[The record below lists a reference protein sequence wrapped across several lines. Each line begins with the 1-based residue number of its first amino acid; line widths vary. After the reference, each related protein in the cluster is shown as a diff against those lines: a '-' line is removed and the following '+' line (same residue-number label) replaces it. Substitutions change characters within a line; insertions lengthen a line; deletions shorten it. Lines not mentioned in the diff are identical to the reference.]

1 MRKLQIAIWA
11 AALVATGSL
20 QAQQRGTLA
29 FGGAVLNQDGVLA
42 GEMAQM
48 SQPQALGTARSM
60 ALGGAF
66 TSLGA
71 DLASMSINPAGLGMY
86 RRNEIALTPMM
97 TFQSSETPGT
107 MSYAKNGKNRF
118 SMANFGAALNAYE
131 GTGTL
136 TSFTVGIGLNRIADF
151 NSRYSYKTDTPY
163 AGGSVWAP
171 TIADIFGQQLGQ
183 AGIFPNGNDELGYNV
198 NPYYWPA
205 VLGYN
210 GFMISRHFYTDPETQ
225 EEKPTYVPD
234 CIGSNASILH
244 YMDVVNSGSI
254 NEFTISAG
262 ANLNNIVYIGATI
275 GIQSVHKATGVYYGE
290 DYRYDHGQAINSA
303 GEELETQLDYA
314 DLYQKSVLDGSGVN
328 FKLGVTVRPIE
339 SLRIGVAFHT
349 PTYYSLERSY
359 YGDITTQMYNNATEK
374 TEINQDGTP
383 YQDDM
388 GSNSWCF
395 TSPARL
401 LFGISYTFGN
411 FGLITVDY
419 ERDWYNGIRVK
430 NTPDGFEPYPEEYK
444 AEFKQAFQGTNT
456 IRAGVQA
463 AADDS
468 AARRRGLH
476 RLDVQKQGALLRLAA
491 HVRDPLHHRR
501 RRVQPFA
508 LRDARS
514 GLPERHRQTDE
525 VSALLQHRE
534 CDGRFLHHHGVVRH
548 QVETA
553 QCGHVADFPILITK
567 SQIARRT
574 ASRSR
579 PSLLQPARTKPP
591 VCRNGHKKKSR
602 SHGTY
607 DKFRDA
613 PQTETRR
620 TQMRTPEF
628 RIVSSKEALR
638 ATVNSQPIIRD
649 SRFILLILSL
659 GKYRKASIWQKNS
672 KI

>member
-1 MRKLQIAIWA
+1 MKSMKIVALCAAFVA
-11 AALVATGSL
+11 AAPL
-20 QAQQRGTLA
+20 QAQNTGLE
-29 FGGAVLNQDGVLA
+29 FGGSVLNHDMLWATDLA
-42 GEMAQM
+42 QL
-48 SQPQALGTARSM
+48 SQTHVFGTARVM
-60 ALGGAF
+60 GMGGAF

-71 DLASMSINPAGLGMY
+71 DLSSMSLNPAGLGMY
-86 RRNEIALTPMM
+86 RRNEISLTPLVPMAKAS
-97 TFQSSETPGT
+97 TAGT
-107 MSYAKNGKNRF
+107 ASWKGNSKSQFAF
-118 SMANFGAALNAYE
+118 ANVGVALNVFE
-131 GTGTL
+131 SSRSSL
-136 TSFTVGIGLNRIADF
+136 TSLTLGIGMNRIADF

-183 AGIFPNGNDELGYNV
+183 AGIFPKNKNEGLEYAI

-205 VLGYN
+205 ALGYN
-210 GFMISRHFYTDPETQ
+210 CYMISVDPEA
-225 EEKPTYVPD
+225 ENPTYVPD

-456 IRAGVQA
+456 IRAGVEF
-463 AADDS
+463 
-468 AARRRGLH
+468 
-476 RLDVQKQGALLRLAA
+476 K
-491 HVRDPLHHRR
+491 PL
-501 RRVQPFA
+501 PTIA
-508 LRDARS
+508 LRVGAGYTDSMFKNREHYYDSPLTYETRYITAGVGFNLSRYVTLDLAYQNVTDKQTKYRLFYS
-514 GLPERHRQTDE
+514 IENATGDFFTTTGLFD
-525 VSALLQHRE
+525 
-534 CDGRFLHHHGVVRH
+534 
-548 QVETA
+548 
-553 QCGHVADFPILITK
+553 TK
-567 SQIARRT
+567 SKRHNVAM
-574 ASRSR
+574 
-579 PSLLQPARTKPP
+579 SLI
-591 VCRNGHKKKSR
+591 
-602 SHGTY
+602 
-607 DKFRDA
+607 FR
-613 PQTETRR
+613 
-620 TQMRTPEF
+620 F
-628 RIVSSKEALR
+628 
-638 ATVNSQPIIRD
+638 
-649 SRFILLILSL
+649 
-659 GKYRKASIWQKNS
+659 
-672 KI
+672 

>member
-1 MRKLQIAIWA
+1 MKSMKIVALCAAFVA
-11 AALVATGSL
+11 AAPL
-20 QAQQRGTLA
+20 QAQNTGLE
-29 FGGAVLNQDGVLA
+29 FGGSVLNHDMLWATDLA
-42 GEMAQM
+42 QL
-48 SQPQALGTARSM
+48 SQTHVFGTARVM
-60 ALGGAF
+60 GMGGAF

-71 DLASMSINPAGLGMY
+71 DLSSMSLNPAGLGMY
-86 RRNEIALTPMM
+86 RRNEISLTPLVPMAKAS
-97 TFQSSETPGT
+97 TAGT
-107 MSYAKNGKNRF
+107 ASWKGNSKSQFAF
-118 SMANFGAALNAYE
+118 ANVGVALNVFE
-131 GTGTL
+131 SSRSSL
-136 TSFTVGIGLNRIADF
+136 TSLTLGIGMNRIADF

-456 IRAGVQA
+456 IRAGVEF
-463 AADDS
+463 
-468 AARRRGLH
+468 
-476 RLDVQKQGALLRLAA
+476 K
-491 HVRDPLHHRR
+491 PL
-501 RRVQPFA
+501 PTIA
-508 LRDARS
+508 LRVGAGYTDSMFKNREHYYDSPLTYETRYITAGVGFNLSRYVTLDLAYQNVTDKQTKYRLFYS
-514 GLPERHRQTDE
+514 IENATGDFFTTTGLFD
-525 VSALLQHRE
+525 
-534 CDGRFLHHHGVVRH
+534 
-548 QVETA
+548 
-553 QCGHVADFPILITK
+553 TK
-567 SQIARRT
+567 SKRHNVAM
-574 ASRSR
+574 
-579 PSLLQPARTKPP
+579 SLI
-591 VCRNGHKKKSR
+591 
-602 SHGTY
+602 
-607 DKFRDA
+607 FR
-613 PQTETRR
+613 
-620 TQMRTPEF
+620 F
-628 RIVSSKEALR
+628 
-638 ATVNSQPIIRD
+638 
-649 SRFILLILSL
+649 
-659 GKYRKASIWQKNS
+659 
-672 KI
+672 

>member
-1 MRKLQIAIWA
+1 MKRVILLLAAVA
-11 AALVATGSL
+11 AAAAAS
-20 QAQQRGTLA
+20 AQSSGRGW
-29 FGGAVLNQDGVLA
+29 GGLLMDKDVLMPGDMVEL
-42 GEMAQM
+42 
-48 SQPQALGTARSM
+48 SQTQFNFGTARAM
-60 ALGGAF
+60 AMAGAF

-71 DLASMSINPAGLGMY
+71 DLSSMSINPAGLGMY

-183 AGIFPNGNDELGYNV
+183 AGIFPNSNGGLGYEV

-210 GFMISRHFYTDPETQ
+210 GFMITPYYNTDTKED
-225 EEKPTYVPD
+225 EYVPD

-290 DYRYDHGQAINSA
+290 DYRYDHGPAANSA
-303 GEELETQLDYA
+303 GDLLETQLDYA

-456 IRAGVQA
+456 IRAGVEF
-463 AADDS
+463 
-468 AARRRGLH
+468 
-476 RLDVQKQGALLRLAA
+476 K
-491 HVRDPLHHRR
+491 PL
-501 RRVQPFA
+501 PTIA
-508 LRDARS
+508 LRVGAGYTDSMFKNREHYYDSPLTYETRYITAGVGFNLSRYVTLDLAYQNVTDKQTKYRLFYS
-514 GLPERHRQTDE
+514 IENATGDFFTTTGLFD
-525 VSALLQHRE
+525 
-534 CDGRFLHHHGVVRH
+534 
-548 QVETA
+548 
-553 QCGHVADFPILITK
+553 TK
-567 SQIARRT
+567 SKRHNVAM
-574 ASRSR
+574 
-579 PSLLQPARTKPP
+579 SLI
-591 VCRNGHKKKSR
+591 
-602 SHGTY
+602 
-607 DKFRDA
+607 FR
-613 PQTETRR
+613 
-620 TQMRTPEF
+620 F
-628 RIVSSKEALR
+628 
-638 ATVNSQPIIRD
+638 
-649 SRFILLILSL
+649 
-659 GKYRKASIWQKNS
+659 
-672 KI
+672 

>member
-1 MRKLQIAIWA
+1 MRKLHIAIWA
-11 AALVATGSL
+11 AALVAAGSL

-183 AGIFPNGNDELGYNV
+183 AGIFPKNKNEGLEYAI

-205 VLGYN
+205 ALGYN
-210 GFMISRHFYTDPETQ
+210 CYMISVDPEA
-225 EEKPTYVPD
+225 EDPTYVPD

-254 NEFTISAG
+254 NEFTISMG
-262 ANLNNIVYIGATI
+262 GNINNILYFGASI
-275 GIQSVHKATGVYYGE
+275 GIQSVHKKLGVTYQEEYGYFNTDGIGHDGSGNALAE
-290 DYRYDHGQAINSA
+290 
-303 GEELETQLDYA
+303 QLDVMN
-314 DLYQKSVLDGSGVN
+314 LYQEMEMNGSGVN
-328 FKLGVTVRPIE
+328 FKLGFTARPLTG
-339 SLRIGVAFHT
+339 LRVGVAFHT
-349 PTYYSLERSY
+349 PTYYSLDYSY
-359 YGDITTQMYNNATEK
+359 RADIFSDIRNNADNKVATVG
-374 TEINQDGTP
+374 NATP
-383 YQDDM
+383 RANNS
-388 GSNSWCF
+388 GGNSWDF

-401 LFGISYTFGN
+401 MFGASYTFGT
-411 FGLITVDY
+411 FAIVSIDY

-430 NTPDGFEPYPEEYK
+430 NVPQYNYFSEEDYK
-444 AEFKQAFQGTNT
+444 AEFKHNFQGTNS
-456 IRAGVQA
+456 IRAGVEVKPLPILA
-463 AADDS
+463 LRVGGGYTDS
-468 AARRRGLH
+468 MLKERDFYVNDAYTSMPTTYESYYFSAGAGVNLGRNTTLDLAYQYVTNKQTQYQLFFSRPENGGDMETWSGLYDTSLKRH
-476 RLDVQKQGALLRLAA
+476 YLAA
-491 HVRDPLHHRR
+491 TLS
-501 RRVQPFA
+501 F
-508 LRDARS
+508 
-514 GLPERHRQTDE
+514 
-525 VSALLQHRE
+525 
-534 CDGRFLHHHGVVRH
+534 RF
-548 QVETA
+548 
-553 QCGHVADFPILITK
+553 
-567 SQIARRT
+567 
-574 ASRSR
+574 
-579 PSLLQPARTKPP
+579 
-591 VCRNGHKKKSR
+591 
-602 SHGTY
+602 
-607 DKFRDA
+607 
-613 PQTETRR
+613 
-620 TQMRTPEF
+620 
-628 RIVSSKEALR
+628 
-638 ATVNSQPIIRD
+638 
-649 SRFILLILSL
+649 
-659 GKYRKASIWQKNS
+659 
-672 KI
+672 

>member
-1 MRKLQIAIWA
+1 MRKLHIAIWA
-11 AALVATGSL
+11 AALVAAGSL

-419 ERDWYNGIRVK
+419 ERDWYNGIRIK
-430 NTPDGFEPYPEEYK
+430 DNPNGLYSNDAYNDTFRHTMKGSNTVRIG
-444 AEFKQAFQGTNT
+444 AEFKPLPFMA
-456 IRAGVQA
+456 IRAGFGYTGSMLRSNGYTFNEYDRHLVTEPLTGEKVYEYNPVPASSPMTREVIYYTAGLGFSITPNVVLDVAYQYQTTKHTDYNLFYFADGSGVNASGVYNTSFDRHA
-463 AADDS
+463 AALTL
-468 AARRRGLH
+468 G
-476 RLDVQKQGALLRLAA
+476 
-491 HVRDPLHHRR
+491 
-501 RRVQPFA
+501 F
-508 LRDARS
+508 
-514 GLPERHRQTDE
+514 
-525 VSALLQHRE
+525 
-534 CDGRFLHHHGVVRH
+534 RF
-548 QVETA
+548 
-553 QCGHVADFPILITK
+553 
-567 SQIARRT
+567 
-574 ASRSR
+574 
-579 PSLLQPARTKPP
+579 
-591 VCRNGHKKKSR
+591 
-602 SHGTY
+602 
-607 DKFRDA
+607 
-613 PQTETRR
+613 
-620 TQMRTPEF
+620 
-628 RIVSSKEALR
+628 
-638 ATVNSQPIIRD
+638 
-649 SRFILLILSL
+649 
-659 GKYRKASIWQKNS
+659 
-672 KI
+672 

>member
-1 MRKLQIAIWA
+1 MRKLHIAIWA
-11 AALVATGSL
+11 AALVAAGSL

-349 PTYYSLERSY
+349 PTYYSLDYSY
-359 YGDITTQMYNNATEK
+359 RADIFSDIRNNADNKVATVG
-374 TEINQDGTP
+374 NATP
-383 YQDDM
+383 RANNS
-388 GSNSWCF
+388 GGNSWDF

-401 LFGISYTFGN
+401 MFGASYTFGT
-411 FGLITVDY
+411 FAIVSIDY

-430 NTPDGFEPYPEEYK
+430 NVPQYNYFSEEDYK
-444 AEFKQAFQGTNT
+444 AEFKHNFQGTNS
-456 IRAGVQA
+456 IRAGVEVKPLPILA
-463 AADDS
+463 LRVGGGYTDS
-468 AARRRGLH
+468 MLKERDFYVNDAYTSMPTTYESYYFSAGAGVNLGRNTTLDLAYQYVTNKQTQYQLFFSRPENGGDMETWSGLYDTSLKRH
-476 RLDVQKQGALLRLAA
+476 YLAA
-491 HVRDPLHHRR
+491 TLS
-501 RRVQPFA
+501 F
-508 LRDARS
+508 
-514 GLPERHRQTDE
+514 
-525 VSALLQHRE
+525 
-534 CDGRFLHHHGVVRH
+534 RF
-548 QVETA
+548 
-553 QCGHVADFPILITK
+553 
-567 SQIARRT
+567 
-574 ASRSR
+574 
-579 PSLLQPARTKPP
+579 
-591 VCRNGHKKKSR
+591 
-602 SHGTY
+602 
-607 DKFRDA
+607 
-613 PQTETRR
+613 
-620 TQMRTPEF
+620 
-628 RIVSSKEALR
+628 
-638 ATVNSQPIIRD
+638 
-649 SRFILLILSL
+649 
-659 GKYRKASIWQKNS
+659 
-672 KI
+672 

>member
-303 GEELETQLDYA
+303 GEERETQLDYA

-456 IRAGVQA
+456 IRAGVEF
-463 AADDS
+463 
-468 AARRRGLH
+468 
-476 RLDVQKQGALLRLAA
+476 K
-491 HVRDPLHHRR
+491 PL
-501 RRVQPFA
+501 PTIA
-508 LRDARS
+508 LRVGAGYTDSMFKNREHYYDSPLTYETRYITAGVGFNLSRYVTLDLAYQNVTDKQTKYRLFYS
-514 GLPERHRQTDE
+514 IENATGDFFTTTGLFD
-525 VSALLQHRE
+525 
-534 CDGRFLHHHGVVRH
+534 
-548 QVETA
+548 
-553 QCGHVADFPILITK
+553 TK
-567 SQIARRT
+567 SKRHNVAM
-574 ASRSR
+574 
-579 PSLLQPARTKPP
+579 SLI
-591 VCRNGHKKKSR
+591 
-602 SHGTY
+602 
-607 DKFRDA
+607 FR
-613 PQTETRR
+613 
-620 TQMRTPEF
+620 F
-628 RIVSSKEALR
+628 
-638 ATVNSQPIIRD
+638 
-649 SRFILLILSL
+649 
-659 GKYRKASIWQKNS
+659 
-672 KI
+672 

>member
-183 AGIFPNGNDELGYNV
+183 AGIFPKNKNEGLEYAI

-205 VLGYN
+205 ALGYN
-210 GFMISRHFYTDPETQ
+210 CYMISVDPEA
-225 EEKPTYVPD
+225 ENPTYVPD

-290 DYRYDHGQAINSA
+290 DYRYDHGPAANSA
-303 GEELETQLDYA
+303 GDLLETQLDYA

-419 ERDWYNGIRVK
+419 ERDWYNGIRIK
-430 NTPDGFEPYPEEYK
+430 DNPNGLYSNDAYNDTFRHTMKGSNTVRIG
-444 AEFKQAFQGTNT
+444 AEFKPLPFMA
-456 IRAGVQA
+456 IRAGFGYTGSMLRSNGYTFNEYDRHLVTEPLTGEKVYEYNPVPASSPMTREVIYYTAGLGFSITPNVVLDVAYQYQTTKHTDYNLFYFADGSGVNASGIYNTTFDRHA
-463 AADDS
+463 AALTL
-468 AARRRGLH
+468 G
-476 RLDVQKQGALLRLAA
+476 
-491 HVRDPLHHRR
+491 
-501 RRVQPFA
+501 F
-508 LRDARS
+508 
-514 GLPERHRQTDE
+514 
-525 VSALLQHRE
+525 
-534 CDGRFLHHHGVVRH
+534 RF
-548 QVETA
+548 
-553 QCGHVADFPILITK
+553 
-567 SQIARRT
+567 
-574 ASRSR
+574 
-579 PSLLQPARTKPP
+579 
-591 VCRNGHKKKSR
+591 
-602 SHGTY
+602 
-607 DKFRDA
+607 
-613 PQTETRR
+613 
-620 TQMRTPEF
+620 
-628 RIVSSKEALR
+628 
-638 ATVNSQPIIRD
+638 
-649 SRFILLILSL
+649 
-659 GKYRKASIWQKNS
+659 
-672 KI
+672 